1 VDTIPWPVL
10 GPASGWAVSALLGLW
25 IVRAVMNGNWV
36 SRREH
41 EEKIHEANEW
51 RTEGRIKDATITEL
65 ITHNNL
71 LKELAAT
78 VNHVMRL
85 LQSRAES
92 EDP

>member
-1 VDTIPWPVL
+1 MDQIPWPVI
-10 GPASGWAVSALLGLW
+10 GPASGWAVAVIEGLW

-51 RTEGRIKDATITEL
+51 RTEGRIKDATISEL

-85 LQSRAES
+85 LQNRAGSGDE
-92 EDP
+92 

>member
-1 VDTIPWPVL
+1 VGQLQWPMI
-10 GPASGWAVSALLGLW
+10 GPASGWAVAALLGLW

-41 EEKIHEANEW
+41 DEKIHEANEW
-51 RTEGRIKDATITEL
+51 RAEGRIKDATIAEL
-65 ITHNNL
+65 IAHNKL
-71 LKELAAT
+71 LKELAGT

-92 EDP
+92 EGQ